1 MTTVAVIGADG
12 QLGSE
17 LVSALER
24 DPRFNVEPLTLDD
37 INICDFAGTRSV
49 LSMNRPAI
57 VINTAAFSRVD
68 DCEDQPEEAFRVNAA
83 AVHNLARIC
92 RDLDTVLMHFST
104 DFVMGGDASRTT
116 PFVEE
121 DRPNPESVYATSKL
135 AGEYVLRNTW
145 PKHYL
150 IRTCGLY
157 GAAAR
162 QGGRASNNFIEVML
176 HLAQKKGFVRV
187 VNDQRVA
194 PTSTR
199 DLALT
204 LVELLGTDRFGLYHV
219 TNAGACTWHEF
230 AAEVFRLAGLSPR
243 ITGVSSAEWGAKARR
258 PAYSILDNAAL
269 RRAGL
274 APLRSWQEALAA
286 YLGERA
292 ASPKEEQ

>member
-1 MTTVAVIGADG
+1 
-12 QLGSE
+12 
-17 LVSALER
+17 
-24 DPRFNVEPLTLDD
+24 
-37 INICDFAGTRSV
+37 V
-49 LSMNRPAI
+49 LSMNRPGI

-68 DCEDQPEEAFRVNAA
+68 DCEDQADEAFRVNAA
-83 AVHNLARIC
+83 AVHNLAKVC

-104 DFVMGGDASRTT
+104 DFVMGGGPDRQT

-121 DRPNPESVYATSKL
+121 DPPNPESVYAAAKL
-135 AGEYVLRNTW
+135 AGEHVLRSTW
-145 PKHYL
+145 SKHYL

-162 QGGRASNNFIEVML
+162 QGGRASNNFIEIML
-176 HLAQKKGFVRV
+176 RLAEQQKPIRV

-194 PTSTR
+194 PTATR
-199 DLALT
+199 DLAHK
-204 LVELLGTDRFGLYHV
+204 LVELLGTARFGLYHV
-219 TNAGACTWHEF
+219 TNAGVCTWYEF
-230 AAEVFRLAGLSPR
+230 AQEVFRLAGVSAA

-286 YLGERA
+286 YMAERLPA
-292 ASPKEEQ
+292 GRETP